1 MRKTNLTRILVTV
14 GICLGLVLCNLLV
27 VCLPKGYTVFDTS
40 EQGMSEISARTE
52 ELLAGIKEDVT
63 VYWLCE
69 SGIEDARMR
78 LWLSRYEEAAGG
90 HVRVQVVDTALSP
103 DFAAGY
109 TKKELSNGSFIVESG
124 LRSVTVDLGDM
135 YYYQNTFF
143 VEQMGLTDLMTA
155 AELAALC
162 EQYRK
167 DIQSYYNVNVDDYN
181 TLHSFCGEA
190 RLTTA
195 IDYVT
200 RATIPHVYIL
210 SGHGGV
216 MPKALTEL
224 FTAQTVP
231 ISELDLATAATLPA
245 DAACLILYSPVTDLS
260 EKETAHL
267 AAYLQKG
274 GDLLLNTAPDMMQ
287 SCPNLA
293 GLCESFGLV
302 ASNGKVREGD
312 VNFIG
317 STPDRIKPTVNP
329 AHNATAALA
338 AAKLS
343 AILPEAHAI
352 ETVSPVPAGVTVS
365 SLLTTSALATREQN
379 GTILGT
385 AGKMSVAVAAVK
397 EVATSGDGTA
407 VTARLTWFGS
417 AKAFDGSIPEN
428 IYYFYLYALND
439 LYTPFTSAYAS
450 LTPAP
455 LTTNMLDTLTLGQAL
470 IMGGVMM
477 LILPVACVA
486 AGLTVHYIRRR
497 R

>member
-1 MRKTNLTRILVTV
+1 MRKTKPIRLLVTV
-14 GICLGLVLCNLLV
+14 GICVGLVLCNLLV

-40 EQGMSEISARTE
+40 EQGMSEISTRTE
-52 ELLAGIKEDVT
+52 ELLATIQEDVT
-63 VYWLCE
+63 IYWLCE

-78 LWLSRYEEAAGG
+78 LWLSRYEEAGE

-124 LRSVTVDLGDM
+124 LRSTTVDLEDM

-143 VEQMGLTDLMTA
+143 VEQMGLSDPMTA
-155 AELAALC
+155 SELATLC
-162 EQYRK
+162 EQYRA
-167 DIQSYYNVNVDDYN
+167 DIQSYYKVNVDDYN

-195 IDYVT
+195 IDFVT

-216 MPKALTEL
+216 MPEALTEL
-224 FTAQTVP
+224 FSAQTVP
-231 ISELDLATAATLPA
+231 ISELDLATADALPA
-245 DAACLILYSPVTDLS
+245 DAACVILYAPTTDLS
-260 EKETAHL
+260 EREATHL

-274 GDLLLNTAPDMMQ
+274 GNLLLNTAPDVMQ

-293 GLCESFGLV
+293 ELCASFGLS
-302 ASNGKVREGD
+302 APAGKVREGD

-317 STPDRIKPTVNP
+317 STLDRIKPTVNP

-338 AAKLS
+338 AAKIA

-365 SLLTTSALATREQN
+365 SLLTTSALATREQ
-379 GTILGT
+379 GGVTLGT

-397 EVATSGDGTA
+397 EVSTLGDGTA

-428 IYYFYLYALND
+428 VYYFYLYALND
-439 LYTPFTSAYAS
+439 LYMPFTSSYES

-455 LTTNMLDTLTLGQAL
+455 LTTHMLDNLTLGQAF
-470 IMGGVMM
+470 IMGGVIM
-477 LILPVACVA
+477 LLLPAACIA
-486 AGLTVHYIRRR
+486 AGLTVRHIRRR

>member
-1 MRKTNLTRILVTV
+1 MRKTNLTRIIVTV
-14 GICLGLVLCNLLV
+14 GICAVLVLCNLLV

-40 EQGMSEISARTE
+40 EQGMSEISSRTE
-52 ELLAGIKEDVT
+52 ELLSAIQEDVT

-90 HVRVQVVDTALSP
+90 RVRVQVVDTALVP
-103 DFAAGY
+103 DFAADY
-109 TKKELSNGSFIVESG
+109 TKKELSNGSFIVESR
-124 LRSVTVDLGDM
+124 LRSTTVDLGDM

-155 AELAALC
+155 SELAALC
-162 EQYRK
+162 EQYRA

-195 IDYVT
+195 IDFVT
-200 RATIPHVYIL
+200 RADIPHVYIL

-216 MPKALTEL
+216 MPEALTGL
-224 FTAQTVP
+224 FSAQTVP
-231 ISELDLATAATLPA
+231 ISELDLATADALPA
-245 DAACLILYSPVTDLS
+245 DAACVILYSPTTDLS
-260 EKETAHL
+260 EKEVAHL

-274 GDLLLNTAPDMMQ
+274 GHLLLNTTPNVMQ
-287 SCPNLA
+287 SCPHLA
-293 GLCESFGLV
+293 ELCASFGLS
-302 ASNGKVREGD
+302 ALDGKVREGD

-338 AAKLS
+338 AAEIS
-343 AILPEAHAI
+343 AILPDAHAI

-365 SLLTTSALATREQN
+365 SLLTTSALATREQ
-379 GTILGT
+379 GGVTLGT

-397 EVATSGDGTA
+397 EVSTSSDGTA
-407 VTARLTWFGS
+407 VTSRLTWFGS

-439 LYTPFTSAYAS
+439 LYTPFTSPYTS

-455 LTTNMLDTLTLGQAL
+455 LTTHMLDTLTLGQAF
-470 IMGGVMM
+470 IMGGVIM
-477 LILPVACVA
+477 LILPATCIA
-486 AGLTVHYIRRR
+486 AGLTVRSIRRR